1 MGAAPSGPAGTGKT
15 ETTKDL
21 GKVNIPSAYERKSG
35 IVGTARGRSHICI
48 PERSVGPA
56 PELYWIGAASSKI
69 LFWAY

>member
-35 IVGTARGRSHICI
+35 IVGTAVVGATSVFRSD
-48 PERSVGPA
+48 R
-56 PELYWIGAASSKI
+56 
-69 LFWAY
+69 